1 MAVLA
6 DGQYELDG
14 ALLFGNQTPILVQQT
29 AFDQSGGG
37 SGAATQDTPVVAG
50 DGVRMGVDTLPAM
63 TISLTGIIAA
73 GNGQGGLALDTYEQ
87 LAAAWL
93 NEQVRAIP
101 GAYST
106 LRIRYPGSAGTRA
119 VFGRGRK
126 IAPVLGQVRQGLI
139 GWTADF
145 DCASPYF
152 YQDGDSSLVL
162 TLTPSDIAGAV
173 LLRNRC
179 LNQTFDA
186 NVSNW
191 TGGGGAVLAWDGTQ
205 GHLSPGSMRVTPPG
219 SSAGVYAAMGIDGSA
234 LVNLA
239 RADTMGVW
247 VYAAGTLSVPV
258 QCQIAWLNAGGS
270 VISTA
275 AGPAV
280 IPAAATWT
288 PLTAPGV
295 PATGTV
301 TASPRLAYAGTPAAG
316 DIVWAD
322 DAGFIENIG
331 GFAPPATPPIVLGGW
346 SDTSNA
352 AANPSARAAWPVFT
366 FAGPVTN
373 PQVTYPFTGQWLM
386 LATTLAVGQTATVDT
401 RPWQRSVL
409 RNDGASLAGA
419 VRGNL
424 LRDLAFPAGVTTVR
438 FSGQDPTGTC
448 RCTVTWRPV
457 TGSIGGST

>member
-14 ALLFGNQTPILVQQT
+14 ALLFGNGTLIRVQST
-29 AFDQSGGG
+29 AFDQSGALA
-37 SGAATQDTPVVAG
+37 SQDTPVVAG
-50 DGVRMGVDTLPAM
+50 DGTRMGYDTLGGM
-63 TISLTGIIAA
+63 TISLTGVIIA
-73 GNGQGGLALDTYEQ
+73 GNGQPGLALDTYEA

-93 NEQVRAIP
+93 NEQVRAVP
-101 GAYST
+101 GAYSV
-106 LRIRYPGSAGTRA
+106 LRIRYPGSPGTRA

-139 GWTADF
+139 SWTADF

-152 YQDGDSSLVL
+152 YADGDSSLIL
-162 TLTPSDIAGAV
+162 TLIPSDIAGVV

-186 NVSNW
+186 NVANW
-191 TGGGGAVLAWDGTQ
+191 AGTGCALAWDGAQ
-205 GHLSPGSMRVTPPG
+205 GRNAAGSMRVTP
-219 SSAGVYAAMGIDGSA
+219 AGGVPAYAAMGIDGGAAVSTS
-234 LVNLA
+234 
-239 RADTMGVW
+239 RAETAAVW

-258 QCQIAWLNAGGS
+258 SAQIAWLNAGGG
-270 VISTA
+270 VISTTS
-275 AGPAV
+275 GPAV
-280 IPAAATWT
+280 VPAAATWT
-288 PLTAPGV
+288 PLTCPGV
-295 PATGTV
+295 PPSGTV
-301 TASPRLAYAGTPAAG
+301 TASPRLAYGGTPAAG
-316 DIVWAD
+316 DVVWAD
-322 DAGFIENIG
+322 DAGFIDNIG
-331 GFAPPATPPIVLGGW
+331 GFAPPATPPLVLGGTA
-346 SDTSNA
+346 DTANA
-352 AANPSARAAWPVFT
+352 AVNSSARASWPVIT

-373 PQVTYPFTGQWLM
+373 PQLAYPLAGKWLQLVTA
-386 LATTLAVGQTATVDT
+386 LAAGQTATVDT

-409 RNDGASLAGA
+409 RNDGASLAGT

-424 LRDLAFPAGVTTVR
+424 LRDLAFPAGSTVVR

>member
-1 MAVLA
+1 MATVLA

-14 ALLFGNQTPILVQQT
+14 ALLIGNGTLIRVQQT
-29 AFDQSGGG
+29 AFDQSAGI
-37 SGAATQDTPVVAG
+37 AAQDTPVVQG
-50 DGVRMGVDTLPAM
+50 DGLRMGADTLGAM
-63 TISLTGIIAA
+63 TISLTGIITA
-73 GNGQGGLALDTYEQ
+73 GNGQAGLALDTYEQ

-93 NEQVRAIP
+93 NEQVRAVP

-106 LRIRYPGSAGTRA
+106 LRLRYPGSPGTRA

-152 YQDGDSSLVL
+152 YADGDSTVIL
-162 TLTPSDIAGAV
+162 TLVPSDIAGVV

-179 LNQTFDA
+179 LNQTFDTGVA
-186 NVSNW
+186 NWAPVNCS
-191 TGGGGAVLAWDGTQ
+191 TAWDGAQ
-205 GHLSPGSMRVTPPG
+205 GHTAPGSMRVTPAG
-219 SSAGVYAAMGIDGSA
+219 GTAGVYVAMGIDGGAAVSTT
-234 LVNLA
+234 
-239 RADTMGVW
+239 RAETMGLW

-258 QCQIAWLNAGGS
+258 SCQIAWLNAGGA
-270 VISTA
+270 VISA
-275 AGPAV
+275 SAGPAV
-280 IPAAATWT
+280 VPAAGTWT

-295 PATGTV
+295 PPAGTI
-301 TASPRLAYAGTPAAG
+301 TASPRLVYSGTPAAG
-316 DIVWAD
+316 DVAWVD
-322 DAGFIENIG
+322 DAGFIDNIG
-331 GFAPPATPPIVLGGW
+331 GFAPPATPPTVLGGT
-346 SDTSNA
+346 SDTANA
-352 AANPSARAAWPVFT
+352 AANPGVRAAWPVFT

-373 PQVTYPFTGQWLM
+373 PQVSYPLAGKWLQ
-386 LATTLAVGQTATVDT
+386 LATTLAAGQTATVDT

-424 LRDLAFPAGVTTVR
+424 LRDLALPAGITTIR
-438 FSGQDPTGTC
+438 FTGQDPTGTS
-448 RCTVTWRPV
+448 RLTVTWRPV